1 MSQLLIPIQ
10 HESIEVTIEVTVTPC
25 DPLTQKSP
33 SEVETSDAQIR
44 RSLLPGVA
52 ATVAAQR
59 WKRLARGHRV
69 PSWKH
74 GAFEAMK
81 K

>member
-1 MSQLLIPIQ
+1 MG
-10 HESIEVTIEVTVTPC
+10 
-25 DPLTQKSP
+25 
-33 SEVETSDAQIR
+33 TSDAQIR

-59 WKRLARGHRV
+59 WKRLARGHRM
-69 PSWKH
+69 PSWEH